1 MTEWPLH
8 NQIHVETPLM
18 NTSLQDYGLVPFFAQ
33 QTSLD
38 DIEHGRVGRVV
49 EVQRSLITIIDGSEE
64 RSIRLTSSW
73 HNAASED
80 MPTVGDWV
88 VLDDQC
94 SRIERVLDR
103 KSIFRRIAAGEKT
116 EIQLI
121 AANIDILFV
130 VTSCN
135 EEFKESRLER
145 YLTLAV
151 EAGVIPVVVITK
163 IDLSDDPDSYAER
176 ARSVQPGV
184 HVESINAL
192 DRSTFDGV
200 IAWIEPGSTVAL
212 VGSSGVGKSTLLNT
226 LAETK
231 IAATNEIRE
240 DDKKGRHTTSHR
252 ALHRLPG
259 GGLLIDVPGIRELK
273 VAEVDAALATV
284 FNDIE
289 AVASKCRFTDCLH
302 ETEPGCAVR
311 NAVESGEIETRR
323 LRSYL
328 KLLRENERNS
338 ASLAEKRLQG
348 RAFAKY
354 VKQVKALKKRDQ
366 GTQN

>member
-1 MTEWPLH
+1 MD
-8 NQIHVETPLM
+8 
-18 NTSLQDYGLVPFFAQ
+18 TSLQDYGFVPFFAQ
-33 QTSLD
+33 QTSLEE
-38 DIEHGRVGRVV
+38 IEQARVGRIT
-49 EVQRSLITIIDGSEE
+49 EVQRSLIKVSDGSEE
-64 RSIRLTSSW
+64 RSIPLTSSW
-73 HNAASED
+73 HDATPENR
-80 MPTVGDWV
+80 PTVGDWV
-88 VLDDQC
+88 VLDDQY
-94 SRIERVLDR
+94 SRVERVLDR
-103 KSIFRRIAAGEKT
+103 KSIFRRVAAGGKT

-145 YLTLAV
+145 YLALAV
-151 EAGVIPVVVITK
+151 EAGVIAVVVLTK
-163 IDLSDDPDSYAER
+163 IDLSDDSDSYAER
-176 ARSVQPGV
+176 ARSVGV
-184 HVESINAL
+184 PVESINAL
-192 DRSTFDGV
+192 DRNTFDGV
-200 IAWIEPGSTVAL
+200 IAWIERGSTIAL

-226 LAETK
+226 LAKTK

-284 FNDIE
+284 FDDIE
-289 AVASKCRFTDCLH
+289 AAAARCRFTDCRH
-302 ETEPGCAVR
+302 ESEPGCAVR
-311 NAVESGEIETRR
+311 NAVENGDIEARR
-323 LRSYL
+323 LRNYL

-348 RAFAKY
+348 RAFAKHI
-354 VKQVKALKKRDQ
+354 KQVKALKQDQ

>member
-1 MTEWPLH
+1 
-8 NQIHVETPLM
+8 M
-18 NTSLQDYGLVPFFAQ
+18 NTSLQDYGFVPFFAQ

-38 DIEHGRVGRVV
+38 DIEQGRVGRVI
-49 EVQRSLITIIDGSEE
+49 EVQRSLITVIGGSEE
-64 RSIRLTSSW
+64 RSIPLSSSW
-73 HNAASED
+73 HNAAPED
-80 MPTVGDWV
+80 RPTVGDWV
-88 VLDDQC
+88 VLDEQC
-94 SRIERVLDR
+94 SKVERVLDR
-103 KSIFRRIAAGEKT
+103 KSVFQRVAAGERS

-145 YLTLAV
+145 YLALAA

-163 IDLSDDPDSYAER
+163 IDLSNDPDSYVER

-192 DRSTFDGV
+192 DKSTFDGV
-200 IAWIEPGSTVAL
+200 TAWIEPGSTIAL

-226 LAETK
+226 VAETR
-231 IAATNEIRE
+231 IAATGEIRA

-259 GGLLIDVPGIRELK
+259 GGLLIDVPGIREVK

-284 FNDIE
+284 FKDIE
-289 AVASKCRFTDCLH
+289 VLASNCRFTDCLH
-302 ETEPGCAVR
+302 QAEPGCAVR
-311 NAVESGEIETRR
+311 KAVENGDIETRR
-323 LRSYL
+323 LVSYQ

-348 RAFAKY
+348 RAFAKH

>member
-1 MTEWPLH
+1 
-8 NQIHVETPLM
+8 M
-18 NTSLQDYGLVPFFAQ
+18 NTSLHDYGLVPFFAQ

-49 EVQRSLITIIDGSEE
+49 EVQRSLITIIDGSGE
-64 RSIRLTSSW
+64 RPVRLGSAW
-73 HNAASED
+73 HNAAPED
-80 MPTVGDWV
+80 RPTVGDWV

-94 SRIERVLDR
+94 AKVERVLDR
-103 KSIFRRIAAGEKT
+103 KSIFRRVAAGEKA
-116 EIQLI
+116 ELQLI

-135 EEFKESRLER
+135 AEFKESRLER

-184 HVESINAL
+184 HVESVNAL
-192 DRSTFDGV
+192 DKSTFDGV
-200 IAWIEPGSTVAL
+200 KAWVEPGSTIAL

-231 IAATNEIRE
+231 VAATNVIRE
-240 DDKKGRHTTSHR
+240 DDKKGHHTTSHR

-273 VAEVDAALATV
+273 VAEADTGLATV
-284 FNDIE
+284 FDDIE
-289 AVASKCRFTDCLH
+289 ALASNCRFADCLH
-302 ETEPGCAVR
+302 GTEPGCAVR
-311 NAVESGEIETRR
+311 NAVENGDIEARR
-323 LRSYL
+323 LDSYL

-348 RAFAKY
+348 RAFAKH
-354 VKQVKALKKRDQ
+354 VKQVMALKKQ
-366 GTQN
+366 GKN

>member
-1 MTEWPLH
+1 
-8 NQIHVETPLM
+8 M
-18 NTSLQDYGLVPFFAQ
+18 NTSLQDYGFVPFFSQ

-49 EVQRSLITIIDGSEE
+49 EVQRSLITVINGFQEL
-64 RSIRLTSSW
+64 SIGLSSSLRD
-73 HNAASED
+73 AAPED
-80 MPTVGDWV
+80 RPTVGDWV

-94 SRIERVLDR
+94 SRVERVLDR
-103 KSIFRRIAAGEKT
+103 KSIFQRVASGEKT
-116 EIQLI
+116 EIQPI

-145 YLTLAV
+145 YLALAA

-184 HVESINAL
+184 PVELINGL

-200 IAWIEPGSTVAL
+200 IAWIEPGSTIAL

-226 LAETK
+226 LAETR
-231 IAATNEIRE
+231 IAATGEVRE

-252 ALHRLPG
+252 ALYRLPG

-273 VAEVDAALATV
+273 VAGVGDALPTV
-284 FNDIE
+284 FDDIE
-289 AVASKCRFTDCLH
+289 SLASKCRFADCLH
-302 ETEPGCAVR
+302 QTEPGCAVR
-311 NAVESGEIETRR
+311 NAVENGDLEMRR
-323 LRSYL
+323 LRSYQ

-348 RAFAKY
+348 RAFARH
-354 VKQVKALKKRDQ
+354 VRQVKALKKRDQ
-366 GTQN
+366 GTQD